1 MQAARIRV
9 NSTFFILLAS
19 WFVPERYNFLT
30 ILHRIETKVHFRDF
44 RRIWFAGIIIVFLLP
59 VRHVTMKIRKVRLSE
74 KDKRRA
80 YRTAVRKAALE
91 SGLDRLTASRVHRNR
106 KKYSRKGKER
116 IIKEEEKLN

>member
-1 MQAARIRV
+1 
-9 NSTFFILLAS
+9 
-19 WFVPERYNFLT
+19 
-30 ILHRIETKVHFRDF
+30 
-44 RRIWFAGIIIVFLLP
+44 
-59 VRHVTMKIRKVRLSE
+59 MKIRKVRLSE

-80 YRTAVRKAALE
+80 YRTAVRKATLE